1 MSGRLRSWSLLLVAG
16 ALLAGF
22 WWRATLRSSRHLN
35 VVIITLD
42 TTRADRLPVYG
53 FMGTSMPALDRLA
66 REGVVFDQATS
77 VAPLTLP
84 AHTSLFTGLFPP
96 RHAVRDNA
104 DEALATGHTTLA
116 EVLRPGASA
125 PAAFVGSIVLG
136 PERGLAHGFDRYSGV
151 GSARPG
157 LSIVKAPDRSPAG
170 IRGRQRRADEVV
182 TDAVRWLDS
191 VAGSRF
197 FLWTHLYDPHR
208 PYDPPEPYRSTY
220 SDPYV
225 GEIAFADSQ
234 IGRLLD
240 ALDARRLMG
249 RTIVIVAGDHGE
261 SLGDHGEQAH
271 GVFIYES
278 VLRVPLIIRMPAV
291 SPRRVGGVVR
301 LTDVMPTVLDL
312 LGIPAPRMDG
322 VSLVDLLTGRRST
335 LDLEAYSES
344 EYPRRL
350 GWSPLRALRDGR
362 FKLIDA
368 PRPELYDLERDPF
381 EERNVYAER
390 PTTAAAM
397 IQRLQVLARSHSPT
411 DSQAPEKP
419 AVLPSPLIE
428 DLAALGYVGSR
439 PPRAHATSES
449 LPDPKDCIGLFNAL
463 QDRDGS
469 IAARTAA
476 RCR

>member
-1 MSGRLRSWSLLLVAG
+1 M
-16 ALLAGF
+16 
-22 WWRATLRSSRHLN
+22 
-35 VVIITLD
+35 
-42 TTRADRLPVYG
+42 
-53 FMGTSMPALDRLA
+53 
-66 REGVVFDQATS
+66 
-77 VAPLTLP
+77 
-84 AHTSLFTGLFPP
+84 
-96 RHAVRDNA
+96 
-104 DEALATGHTTLA
+104 
-116 EVLRPGASA
+116 
-125 PAAFVGSIVLG
+125 
-136 PERGLAHGFDRYSGV
+136 
-151 GSARPG
+151 
-157 LSIVKAPDRSPAG
+157 
-170 IRGRQRRADEVV
+170 

-197 FLWTHLYDPHR
+197 FLWAHLYDPHR

-278 VLRVPLIIRMPAV
+278 VLRVPLIIRTPAV
-291 SPRRVGGVVR
+291 SPRRIGGVVR

-397 IQRLQVLARSHSPT
+397 IQRLQVLARSLSPT